1 LDIFSSVQGVEE
13 QYEVF
18 EYVEEE
24 AGVNH
29 PTDEVF
35 GLRGDKKSVVAED
48 TGDGH
53 DRNHQTANLQD
64 QLNAVLVVHN
74 VDAEFPVVLVV
85 IAEQTH

>member
-1 LDIFSSVQGVEE
+1 
-13 QYEVF
+13 
-18 EYVEEE
+18 
-24 AGVNH
+24 
-29 PTDEVF
+29 
-35 GLRGDKKSVVAED
+35 VVAED

-53 DRNHQTANLQD
+53 DRNHQTANLQG